1 MTVQMEHVSQL
12 VLASSALYGA
22 AVGGTD
28 SAPLLCLSWQNAA
41 EMGASPFC
49 GAFIYFGCAVL
60 AHCLRCAECDGVPS
74 AVGTYQVVY
83 SARHR
88 AWFSPLPQNCRQTY
102 RPYHAS
108 DHSRGRT
115 VRPCRCAPDSSA
127 AAAFAASA
135 PPSADLPS
143 RGISAPPRFAPRAQ
157 VCHACRALRSRCCAV
172 FGADGKRRGK
182 RSGTAALLI
191 AYFFADKGYLIP
203 GGVCFRGNF
212 ASRRWDIAETV
223 LRLVGGTLPRPFCI
237 LRQYAAVKILH
248 HAGCT
253 PPGVF
258 RILPSGTLSAM
269 HRFFIISRRDA
280 SEDVCIFKKISLC
293 GRFMPQNVIQW

>member
-22 AVGGTD
+22 AVGASLGAVYDLFRALRIAAGLT
-28 SAPLLCLSWQNAA
+28 LCLSWQNAA
-41 EMGASPFC
+41 DMGASPFC

-60 AHCLRCAECDGVPS
+60 AHCLRCAERDGVPS

-88 AWFSPLPQNCRQTY
+88 AWFSPLPQNGRQTY

-115 VRPCRCAPDSSA
+115 VRSCRCASDSSA

-135 PPSADLPS
+135 LPPAVLSS
-143 RGISAPPRFAPRAQ
+143 CGTSAPPRFAPRAQ

-172 FGADGKRRGK
+172 FGADGKRRRK

-191 AYFFADKGYLIP
+191 AYLFRITDISSPAA
-203 GGVCFRGNF
+203 VCFRGCF
-212 ASRRWDIAETV
+212 AFCRALHSRQCTAFSLFHDAIH
-223 LRLVGGTLPRPFCI
+223 
-237 LRQYAAVKILH
+237 RQRCAFSKKYRYAV
-248 HAGCT
+248 
-253 PPGVF
+253 
-258 RILPSGTLSAM
+258 
-269 HRFFIISRRDA
+269 D
-280 SEDVCIFKKISLC
+280 LC
-293 GRFMPQNVIQW
+293 RKM